1 MPSGATDNMICDGKK
16 YECAIH
22 CIGYLNSKYVIWAS
36 GKQLSRSLKYVLMNG
51 GFGIEKS
58 EGGFVTNTKL
68 NISKLNKKKLLF
80 EYFEYFPHFEAT
92 LRSWFKT

>member
-16 YECAIH
+16 YEFAIH
-22 CIGYLNSKYVIWAS
+22 CIGDLNSKYVIWAS

-68 NISKLNKKKLLF
+68 NISKLNKKKLL
-80 EYFEYFPHFEAT
+80 
-92 LRSWFKT
+92 LRIF